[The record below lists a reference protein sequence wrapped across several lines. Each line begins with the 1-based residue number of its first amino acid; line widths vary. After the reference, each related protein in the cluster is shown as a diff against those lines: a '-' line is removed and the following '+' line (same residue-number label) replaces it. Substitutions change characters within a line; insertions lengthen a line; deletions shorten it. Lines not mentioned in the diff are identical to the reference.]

1 MSEAF
6 VWFHNSSNK
15 PNESKAFYEKL
26 LGWKPS
32 DGPGGM
38 TMFGGEKGPF
48 AALGAKDGDE
58 AGWLPYVQVDDV
70 DAATKKAVKLGA
82 ALVKEKRRGP
92 AGEFSV
98 VRDPGGAAI
107 ALWQKA

>member
-6 VWFHNSSNK
+6 VWFHNHSDK
-15 PNESKAFYEKL
+15 PNETNNFYEKL
-26 LGWKPS
+26 LGWKAS
-32 DGPGGM
+32 DGPAGV
-38 TMFGGEKGPF
+38 TMFVGDKGPF
-48 AALGAKDGDE
+48 AGLGVKDGAA

-70 DAATKKAVKLGA
+70 EAATKKAVKLGA
-82 ALVKEKRRGP
+82 ALIKEKTQGP
-92 AGEFSV
+92 AGDFSV